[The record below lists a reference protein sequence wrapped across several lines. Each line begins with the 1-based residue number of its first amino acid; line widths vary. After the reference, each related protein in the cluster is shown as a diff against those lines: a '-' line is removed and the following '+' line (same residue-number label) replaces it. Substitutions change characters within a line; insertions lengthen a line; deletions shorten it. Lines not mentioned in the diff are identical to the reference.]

1 MLQFFP
7 QELGDLVVEGDK
19 NTMFGD
25 SDEEYEILDA
35 GYRAHGSLHEMELP
49 MIIYNTNLEI
59 DLPQIPYI
67 SPLWTYKLLISLSVL
82 MIIFEIILFL
92 A

>member
-7 QELGDLVVEGDK
+7 QELGDLVVEGAK

-59 DLPQIPYI
+59 DKFNELILNKDLTI
-67 SPLWTYKLLISLSVL
+67 HLWDK
-82 MIIFEIILFL
+82 
-92 A
+92 

>member
-1 MLQFFP
+1 MKVFEPF
-7 QELGDLVVEGDK
+7 EDDK

-59 DLPQIPYI
+59 DKFNELTHNKDLKIHC
-67 SPLWTYKLLISLSVL
+67 S
-82 MIIFEIILFL
+82 IFHILVYVFLFL
-92 A
+92 FYF